1 MITAFVLVR
10 AARDRTPET
19 AEALASMKYAAE
31 VYSVTGDW
39 DIVVVLR
46 FPQFEDLDDIVTG
59 HLRKIPG
66 IERTTTMLAFKAFN
80 KELLD
85 QAFNIG
91 LEG

>member
-19 AEALASMKYAAE
+19 AEALAAMKYAAE
-31 VYSVTGDW
+31 VYSVTGEW

-46 FPQFEDLDDIVTG
+46 FPEFEDLDDIVTG
-59 HLRKIPG
+59 HLRKVPG